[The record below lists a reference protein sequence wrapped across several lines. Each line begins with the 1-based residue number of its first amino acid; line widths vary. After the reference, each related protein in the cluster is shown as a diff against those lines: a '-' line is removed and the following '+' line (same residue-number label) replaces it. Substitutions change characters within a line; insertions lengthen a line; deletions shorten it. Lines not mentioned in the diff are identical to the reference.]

1 MKGKRSVVV
10 KTTACIM
17 LAGGLV
23 AVASVSL
30 SGGPAFA
37 ASPNEAYAA
46 SASGLVSISP
56 VAEATYPGTSP
67 GSVASISSGTL
78 ITAGAVT
85 DTADATDASST
96 IANLNVGLS
105 ALVALTSDDVAS
117 SCSFDTN
124 TDTVSGAT
132 TITNGSIDLTPLDT
146 IALTSNPAPNTTVAG
161 LGSLATIVL
170 NQQTTAGDGT
180 LTVNALAI
188 TIAGQTLTVGT
199 SVCNDA
205 SLAPV
210 PALPG
215 IAKPIGLGV
224 AGLVG
229 LGGVGFYFRRLRRLT
244 SQG

>member
-1 MKGKRSVVV
+1 MK
-10 KTTACIM
+10 
-17 LAGGLV
+17 LALSLV
-23 AVASVSL
+23 
-30 SGGPAFA
+30 
-37 ASPNEAYAA
+37 
-46 SASGLVSISP
+46 
-56 VAEATYPGTSP
+56 
-67 GSVASISSGTL
+67 
-78 ITAGAVT
+78 
-85 DTADATDASST
+85 
-96 IANLNVGLS
+96 
-105 ALVALTSDDVAS
+105 VALTSDDVES
-117 SCSFDTN
+117 SCSFNTN

-132 TITNGSIDLTPLDT
+132 TITNGSIDLTLGTVTLASD
-146 IALTSNPAPNTTVAG
+146 PAPNTTVAG

-244 SQG
+244 SQA

>member
-1 MKGKRSVVV
+1 MKGTRSAVV
-10 KTTACIM
+10 KTTACIV

-46 SASGLVSISP
+46 SASGPVSISP

-117 SCSFDTN
+117 SCSFNTN
-124 TDTVSGAT
+124 TDTVRRHHHHQREHRPHAAGHHHAGVQSGT
-132 TITNGSIDLTPLDT
+132 EHHG
-146 IALTSNPAPNTTVAG
+146 G
-161 LGSLATIVL
+161 R
-170 NQQTTAGDGT
+170 
-180 LTVNALAI
+180 
-188 TIAGQTLTVGT
+188 
-199 SVCNDA
+199 
-205 SLAPV
+205 
-210 PALPG
+210 
-215 IAKPIGLGV
+215 IGL
-224 AGLVG
+224 AGHD
-229 LGGVGFYFRRLRRLT
+229 RA
-244 SQG
+244 

>member
-1 MKGKRSVVV
+1 MKGKRSAVV

-46 SASGLVSISP
+46 SARGLVSISP

-105 ALVALTSDDVAS
+105 ALVALTSDDVTS
-117 SCSFDTN
+117 SCSFNTN

-132 TITNGSIDLTPLDT
+132 TITNGSIDLTPLA
-146 IALTSNPAPNTTVAG
+146 ISLASNPAPNTTVAG

>member
-1 MKGKRSVVV
+1 MKRKRRALIR
-10 KTTACIM
+10 TAVCIAI
-17 LAGGLV
+17 AGGLF

-46 SASGLVSISP
+46 SASGPVNLSP

-85 DTADATDASST
+85 DSADATDASST

-105 ALVALTSDDVAS
+105 ALVALTSDDVSS
-117 SCSFDTN
+117 SCTFNTN
-124 TDTVSGAT
+124 TATVSGAT
-132 TITNGSIDLTPLDT
+132 SISNGNINITPLT
-146 IALTSNPAPNTTVAG
+146 NITLASNPAPNTTVAG

-215 IAKPIGLGV
+215 IAKPIGLAV
-224 AGLVG
+224 AGLIG
-229 LGGVGFYFRRLRRLT
+229 LGGVGFYFRRLRGLT
-244 SQG
+244 SQA